1 MTHAILLATL
11 ILSAPARPAPVPV
24 SYWLAECSSWPLTA
38 SQLADDGIR
47 VSWVHAQPR
56 RVTAYLV
63 RPATRQ
69 RALVSAVLVGSREAG
84 WSVWSV
90 RGPAS
95 LRRAMAASEAC
106 RAVGTYTEARTWPVA
121 VRDWIQ
127 ARGTC
132 YGSATW
138 RGRAYTSWPC
148 RWATERAGQGTVTQ
162 IDGVGPRVL
171 QGGSGRAAAGV
182 TDNE

>member
-1 MTHAILLATL
+1 MINAILLAVL

-38 SQLADDGIR
+38 AQLADDGIR

-63 RPATRQ
+63 RLATRQ
-69 RALVSAVLVGSREAG
+69 RAMVSAVRVGSREAG

-90 RGPAS
+90 RGPDS
-95 LRRAMAASEAC
+95 LRRAMVGSAAC
-106 RAVGTYTEARTWPVA
+106 RAVATYTEARSWPLA
-121 VRDWIQ
+121 ARNWIQ
-127 ARGTC
+127 ARCTC

-138 RGRAYTSWPC
+138 RGRAYASWPC
-148 RWATERAGQGTVTQ
+148 RWSTERVGQGTVTQ
-162 IDGVGPRVL
+162 IDGIGPGVL
-171 QGGSGRAAAGV
+171 QGGSGRQAAGV
-182 TDNE
+182 MINE